1 MSNTGHFAAY
11 EPDGRIVFAVS
22 CPPEYGKQIIRLN
35 TDRPFIQV
43 ATPARPAEHFVV
55 GQMLKER
62 PQMGAVL
69 QGLWLKGVHEG
80 AAVNI
85 ESETY
90 TADGSDIEL
99 GFSAPGIYTVTVSL
113 WPYRDQE
120 FTVEN
125 SA

>member
-1 MSNTGHFAAY
+1 MSNIGHFAAY
-11 EPDGRIVFAVS
+11 ETDGRIVFAVS
-22 CPPEYGKQIIRLN
+22 CPPEFGKKIIRLN
-35 TDRPFIQV
+35 TDRPYIQV
-43 ATPARPAEHFVV
+43 ATPARPADHFVI

-69 QGLWLKGVHEG
+69 QGHWLKGVHEG

-85 ESETY
+85 ENETY
-90 TADGSDIEL
+90 IADGSDIEL
-99 GFSAPGIYTVTVSL
+99 EFSAPGTYHVTVIL

-120 FTVEN
+120 FTFEN

>member
-1 MSNTGHFAAY
+1 MSSSEHYAAY
-11 EPDGRIVFAVS
+11 ETDGRIVLAVS
-22 CPPEYGKQIIRLN
+22 CPPEHGKRIIRLN
-35 TDRPFIQV
+35 TDRPYIQV
-43 ATPARPAEHFVV
+43 ATPARPADHFVM
-55 GQMLKER
+55 GQVLKER

-69 QGLWLKGVHEG
+69 QGNWLKGVHEG
-80 AAVNI
+80 AAVKI

-90 TADGSDIEL
+90 IADGSDIEL
-99 GFSAPGIYTVTVSL
+99 GFSAPGIYHVTVSL

>member
-1 MSNTGHFAAY
+1 MSSIEHYAAY
-11 EPDGRIVFAVS
+11 EADGRIVFAVS
-22 CPPEYGKQIIRLN
+22 CPPEHGKKIIRLN
-35 TDRPFIQV
+35 TDRPFVQV
-43 ATPARPAEHFVV
+43 PTPARPAEHFVI

-69 QGLWLKGVHEG
+69 QGHWLKGVHEG
-80 AAVNI
+80 AGVNI

-90 TADGSDIEL
+90 IADGSDIEL
-99 GFSAPGIYTVTVSL
+99 GFSAPGTYHVTVSL

>member
-1 MSNTGHFAAY
+1 MSKIGHFAAH
-11 EPDGRIVFAVS
+11 ETDGRIAVVVS
-22 CPPEYGKQIIRLN
+22 CPPEHGKKIIRLN

-43 ATPARPAEHFVV
+43 ATPARPAEHFVI

-69 QGLWLKGVHEG
+69 QGHWLKGVHEG
-80 AAVNI
+80 ATVNI

-99 GFSAPGIYTVTVSL
+99 EFSAPGTYHVTVSL

-120 FTVEN
+120 FTFEN

>member
-1 MSNTGHFAAY
+1 MSSIEHYAAY
-11 EPDGRIVFAVS
+11 ETDGRIVFVVS
-22 CPPEYGKQIIRLN
+22 CPPEHGKKIIRLN
-35 TDRPFIQV
+35 TDRPYIQV
-43 ATPARPAEHFVV
+43 LTPARTADHFVM

-69 QGLWLKGVHEG
+69 QGHWLKGVYEG

-99 GFSAPGIYTVTVSL
+99 GFSAPGTYTVRVSL

>member
-1 MSNTGHFAAY
+1 MSNIGHFAAY
-11 EPDGRIVFAVS
+11 ETDGRIVFVVS
-22 CPPEYGKQIIRLN
+22 CPPEHGKTIIRLN

-43 ATPARPAEHFVV
+43 ATPARPAEHFVI

-69 QGLWLKGVHEG
+69 QGHRLKGVHQG

-85 ESETY
+85 ENETY
-90 TADGSDIEL
+90 IADGSDIEL
-99 GFSAPGIYTVTVSL
+99 EFSAPGTYHVTVSL

-120 FTVEN
+120 FTFEN

>member
-1 MSNTGHFAAY
+1 MSNAEHYAAY
-11 EPDGRIVFAVS
+11 EDDGRIVFAVS
-22 CPPEYGKQIIRLN
+22 CPPEHGKKIIRLN
-35 TDRPFIQV
+35 TDRPFVQV
-43 ATPARPAEHFVV
+43 PTPARPAEHYVI
-55 GQMLKER
+55 GQTLKER

-69 QGLWLKGVHEG
+69 QGDWLKGVREG
-80 AAVNI
+80 AAVHI

-99 GFSAPGIYTVTVSL
+99 AFSAPGTYHVTVTL

-125 SA
+125 PA